1 MGFTTV
7 DGRALILPN
16 QADEKAIDSSMN
28 EADSDIVLLQDSI
41 TRESQA
47 LEEDVQA
54 KQEELRSRMDA
65 VRQVRDDLKTQL
77 ESRKSEN
84 DHFAQ
89 ELTQAESQL
98 TVAKK
103 DVDDARQSK
112 EILEGK
118 ISSIKTQSHDPLS
131 AFGRNLSD
139 VDKAIKAARWSGQEP
154 VGPLGKYVE
163 LDDIAKWGNLM
174 RAYIGGHMQAFAVTD
189 SRDLQPLKAILKRTG
204 K

>member
-1 MGFTTV
+1 MMEDERV
-7 DGRALILPN
+7 LILPN

-28 EADSDIVLLQDSI
+28 EADSDIVLLQASI
-41 TRESQA
+41 TRESQT
-47 LEEDVQA
+47 LEEDVKA

-65 VRQVRDDLKTQL
+65 IRKIRDDLKMQL

-89 ELTQAESQL
+89 DLTQAESQL
-98 TVAKK
+98 TVANKG
-103 DVDDARQSK
+103 VDDARRSK
-112 EILEGK
+112 ESLEGK
-118 ISSIKTQSHDPLS
+118 ISSIKAHSHDPLS
-131 AFGRNLSD
+131 AFGRNLGE
-139 VDKAIKAARWSGQEP
+139 VDTAIKAARWYGQEP